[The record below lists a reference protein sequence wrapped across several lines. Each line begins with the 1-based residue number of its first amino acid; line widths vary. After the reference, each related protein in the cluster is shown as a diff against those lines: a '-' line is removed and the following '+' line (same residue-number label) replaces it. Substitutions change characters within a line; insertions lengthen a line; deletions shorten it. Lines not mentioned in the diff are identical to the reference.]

1 MLRLMATRARGE
13 ARGLSCSSAAG
24 TAARAWTFVAGAL
37 LALAL
42 PACGGAKDKTPSASK
57 AGAAAV
63 QPGAGGSGGA
73 APAAGSGGGASGS
86 GSGGAAAAPDDAG
99 AATDA
104 GSPAGDGS
112 VSTADAALP
121 PAGID
126 CTPRAISGDATL
138 HFHHV
143 HFNTVDADQD
153 LELFEKLFAT
163 QTIEWCKDKQT
174 GAATWA
180 TKTDRA
186 YFLYSEVAV
195 APDPTLN
202 TYLEHVG
209 WLHPE
214 PNMELLRLVALDAP
228 LFPPIRF
235 QCPEAFM
242 GQTACGFGGYWFY
255 LQAPS
260 GARIE
265 VAFGPGPA
273 TTGFG
278 HVHMIMGVDLAWV
291 EMITN
296 GAFREGAIDMVN
308 HTDISLE
315 ESILATETVVET
327 RGKPIDHIAY
337 STTALEAERD
347 RLLAA
352 GIALAEDI
360 TWKPSFGFRSFF
372 LKDAKGIW
380 YEIVEDSA
388 FTP

>member
-1 MLRLMATRARGE
+1 MLAAM
-13 ARGLSCSSAAG
+13 SAGAQGWMHLLAG
-24 TAARAWTFVAGAL
+24 TAVTAWSCVVL
-37 LALAL
+37 LGLTT
-42 PACGGAKDKTPSASK
+42 ACGDGVDKGAPASKPSAGSPRAT
-57 AGAAAV
+57 AG
-63 QPGAGGSGGA
+63 S
-73 APAAGSGGGASGS
+73 SGGGASGAS
-86 GSGGAAAAPDDAG
+86 GSAGRGGASSLPVHDAGAGSDAGESPRDAG
-99 AATDA
+99 AAGA
-104 GSPAGDGS
+104 GAD
-112 VSTADAALP
+112 ADAALP

-126 CTPRAISGDATL
+126 CAPRTVAGDATL

-143 HFNTVDADQD
+143 HFNTVHADQD
-153 LELFEKLFAT
+153 LELFEKLFGT
-163 QTIEWCKDKQT
+163 ETIEWCKDRQT

-180 TKTDRA
+180 TKTDRG

-209 WLHPE
+209 WLHPN

-228 LFPPIRF
+228 LYPPIRA
-235 QCPEAFM
+235 QCPEAAM
-242 GQTACGFGGYWFY
+242 GQIACGFGGYWFY

-265 VAFGPGPA
+265 VALGPGPA
-273 TTGFG
+273 TSGFG
-278 HVHMIMGVDLAWV
+278 HVHMIMGADLTWLETV
-291 EMITN
+291 TN
-296 GAFREGAIDMVN
+296 GAFRDGAIDMVN

-315 ESILATETVVET
+315 ESILANEMVVET

-352 GIALAEDI
+352 GITLAEDI
-360 TWKPSFGFRSFF
+360 TYKPSFGFRSFF

-388 FTP
+388 FAP

>member
-1 MLRLMATRARGE
+1 MPTRERGAARDRALG
-13 ARGLSCSSAAG
+13 SAAG
-24 TAARAWTFVAGAL
+24 TAVGAL
-37 LALAL
+37 VRGALAGL
-42 PACGGAKDKTPSASK
+42 LLACGSDANDKTADGSQRAD
-57 AGAAAV
+57 AAV
-63 QPGAGGSGGA
+63 AQPASS
-73 APAAGSGGGASGS
+73 GSGGGAAP
-86 GSGGAAAAPDDAG
+86 SGGAGSSGGTTVPPSVDAG
-99 AATDA
+99 AMPDASAPSGDAAVSDADA
-104 GSPAGDGS
+104 G
-112 VSTADAALP
+112 LP

-126 CTPRAISGDATL
+126 CAARAVTGDATL

-143 HFNTVDADQD
+143 HFNTVHADQD

-163 QTIEWCKDKQT
+163 KTIEWCKDKQT

-180 TKTDRA
+180 TKTERG

-228 LFPPIRF
+228 LFPAIRF

-242 GQTACGFGGYWFY
+242 GQMACGFGGYWFY

-265 VAFGPGPA
+265 VALGPGPA

-278 HVHMIMGVDLAWV
+278 HVHMIMGVDLAWIETV
-291 EMITN
+291 TN
-296 GAFREGAIDMVN
+296 GAFHDGAIDMVN

-360 TWKPSFGFRSFF
+360 SWKPSFGFRSFF

-380 YEIVEDSA
+380 YEFVEDSA
-388 FTP
+388 FAP

>member
-1 MLRLMATRARGE
+1 MLAAMSTGAKGGARGPVQDLL
-13 ARGLSCSSAAG
+13 ANAV
-24 TAARAWTFVAGAL
+24 TAWSRVALAL
-37 LALAL
+37 LAC
-42 PACGGAKDKTPSASK
+42 ACSSGAKDKDPPAPAPSAGSTPSA
-57 AGAAAV
+57 AGSS
-63 QPGAGGSGGA
+63 GAG
-73 APAAGSGGGASGS
+73 APAASGSGGGSGS
-86 GSGGAAAAPDDAG
+86 SSPPVRDAGAGLDAGESPRDAG
-99 AATDA
+99 AAGA
-104 GSPAGDGS
+104 A
-112 VSTADAALP
+112 ADAALP

-126 CTPRAISGDATL
+126 CAPRMVTGDATL

-143 HFNTVDADQD
+143 HFNTVHADQD
-153 LELFEKLFAT
+153 LELFEKLFGT
-163 QTIEWCKDKQT
+163 ETIEWCKDKQT

-180 TKTDRA
+180 TKTDRG

-209 WLHPE
+209 WLHPN

-228 LFPPIRF
+228 LYPAIRA
-235 QCPEAFM
+235 QCPEAAM
-242 GQTACGFGGYWFY
+242 GQIACGFGGYWFY

-265 VAFGPGPA
+265 VALGPGPA
-273 TTGFG
+273 TSGFG
-278 HVHMIMGVDLAWV
+278 HVHMIMGADLTWLETV
-291 EMITN
+291 TN
-296 GAFREGAIDMVN
+296 GAFRDGAIDMVN
-308 HTDISLE
+308 HTDVSLE
-315 ESILATETVVET
+315 ESILANEMVVET

-360 TWKPSFGFRSFF
+360 TYKPSFGFRSFF
-372 LKDAKGIW
+372 LKDVKGIW

-388 FTP
+388 FAR